1 MQFDRTDS
9 EAKYKS
15 VNVANLALFDCYACR
30 VNVGLLSVL
39 WLLDVGSPVVAR
51 LV

>member
-15 VNVANLALFDCYACR
+15 VNVANLALFGCYTCR
-30 VNVGLLSVL
+30 VNAGLLSVP
-39 WLLDVGSPVVAR
+39 WLLDVGSLVVAR